1 MALQELF
8 SQVESLNGKFKS
20 KYFTFCLYFILHL
33 HVWIQLRIR
42 IGNTDPDPQHCLKVN
57 Q

>member
-1 MALQELF
+1 MALDLF

-20 KYFTFCLYFILHL
+20 KYFTCCLYFILHL